1 MKKLSVFCV
10 LFLTALLALGSCDT
24 EKLNGDTPTPQPQP
38 EEEDTFSVYLDIK
51 LVLGDAVMTKSAL
64 TWRPVGIDA
73 DFKSTDR
80 LYLYNETR
88 DAFAC
93 DESGKRIR
101 LSPKYV
107 IPDGDSCTLAGGL
120 TFRHNV
126 NGVMEKVA
134 PGPDDTYSIF
144 YGINTVDVYRTNE
157 CCFSYTNQNQTLQS
171 AEKFYCAESSG
182 IKFQLKDR
190 KLTRDEPIVLHP
202 LQSVLCL
209 SVTYLNADGDK
220 VVPVKFK
227 GGIINS
233 TNHTLTNHYYPTR
246 DKNRYTHG
254 QISFNMNDKSNPDT
268 LLFVLPFAY
277 DESHSAQDDKV
288 RVTVTVEQ
296 KVDGKN
302 TYVDYEGV
310 MDAPE
315 DGFYNGRLYMG
326 DITLQETSFGIECLY
341 NEDYW
346 SEVYNPAKPFD
357 LVANDYSIKHS
368 GSADLVLYPVSR
380 LYMDGFVH
388 IKGSITQ
395 PSAETFR
402 RSWNHEDPEMT
413 VKEKVVITG
422 DSPLHNDCKT
432 TMNIIG
438 DRGTQLEVNG
448 DVNGAYR
455 VVEKLEMT
463 LNGDLYGN
471 TGIYNEAKLVVNGEV
486 HGELNLDD
494 YGVAV
499 INDELF
505 APVTLKGRSYA
516 VVNGTVNG
524 KTHFIDDGCC
534 MEIHSWDL
542 PAAHFI
548 LDGDAELKIYTDR
561 TDNSNLVKVTSYDQ
575 EMDLEMGFGTTYSD
589 EWPKIIKEQCWLE
602 DEEVFYVRY
611 TLKYVSDWRW

>member
-93 DESGKRIR
+93 DEMGERIR
-101 LSPKYV
+101 LYPKYV

-144 YGINTVDVYRTNE
+144 FGINTVDVYRTDE
-157 CCFSYTNQNQTLQS
+157 CCFSYINQNETLQS
-171 AEKFYCAESSG
+171 AENFYCAESRG
-182 IKFQLKDR
+182 VKFQLKDR
-190 KLTRDEPIVLHP
+190 RLTREEPVVLNP
-202 LQSVLCL
+202 LQSVLCQR
-209 SVTYLNADGDK
+209 VTYLNADGEK

-233 TNHTLTNHYYPTR
+233 THRTLASRYYPTR
-246 DKNRYTHG
+246 DKNRYTRG

-277 DESHSAQDDKV
+277 DEGHTALDDKIK
-288 RVTVTVEQ
+288 VTVTVEQ

-302 TYVDYEGV
+302 TYVNYEGV

-326 DITLQETSFGIECLY
+326 DITLQETALSIECLY
-341 NEDYW
+341 NDYYWNED
-346 SEVYNPAKPFD
+346 YNPAKPFD
-357 LVANDYSIKHS
+357 LVANDYSIKHG
-368 GSADLVLYPVSR
+368 GSADLVLYPGSR
-380 LYMDGFVH
+380 LYMDGLVH

-395 PSAETFR
+395 PSAETFIR
-402 RSWNHEDPEMT
+402 NWNHEDPEMM
-413 VKEKVVITG
+413 VKEKTIITG
-422 DSPLHNDCKT
+422 NSPLHNDCNT
-432 TMNIIG
+432 TMNITG
-438 DRGTQLEVNG
+438 DRGAQLEVNG
-448 DVNGAYR
+448 DVNGSYGVGGR
-455 VVEKLEMT
+455 LEMII
-463 LNGDLYGN
+463 NGDEYGKM
-471 TGIYNEAKLVVNGEV
+471 TVHDEGKLIVNGEV
-486 HGELNLDD
+486 HSEIILDGH
-494 YGVAV
+494 GVAI
-499 INDELF
+499 INDDVY
-505 APVTLKGRSYA
+505 APLTVDGRSYA
-516 VVNGTVNG
+516 VVNGVING

-534 MEIHSWDL
+534 LEIHSRDL

-548 LDGDAELKIYTDR
+548 LDGDAELKIYTER
-561 TDNSNLVKVTSYDQ
+561 TDNSDLVKVTSYDQ
-575 EMDLEMGFGTTYSD
+575 EMDLKMGFGNTYSD
-589 EWPKIIKEQCWLE
+589 EWPKIIREQCWFE
-602 DEEVFYVRY
+602 DEEVFCVRY
-611 TLKYVSDWRW
+611 KLEYVADWRW

>member
-24 EKLNGDTPTPQPQP
+24 EKLNGGTPTPQPQP

-93 DESGKRIR
+93 DSVGER
-101 LSPKYV
+101 LCLFPWYV

-144 YGINTVDVYRTNE
+144 YGINTVDVYRTDE
-157 CCFSYTNQNQTLQS
+157 CCFSYVDQKETLKS
-171 AEKFYCAESSG
+171 AENFYCAESRG
-182 IKFQLKDR
+182 VKFQLKDR
-190 KLTRDEPIVLHP
+190 KLTREEPVVLHP
-202 LQSVLCL
+202 LQSVLCQR
-209 SVTYLNADGDK
+209 VTYLNAAGDT

-227 GGIINS
+227 GGIVNS
-233 TNHTLTNHYYPTR
+233 TNHTLASRYYPTR
-246 DKNRYTHG
+246 DKNRYTYG

-288 RVTVTVEQ
+288 KVVVTVEQ

-302 TYVDYEGV
+302 TYVNYEGV

-315 DGFYNGRLYMG
+315 DGFYNGCLYMG
-326 DITLQETSFGIECLY
+326 DITLQETALNVECLY
-341 NEDYW
+341 NDYYWNED
-346 SEVYNPAKPFD
+346 YNPAKPYD

-368 GSADLVLYPVSR
+368 GSADLVLYPGSR

-402 RSWNHEDPEMT
+402 RNWNHEDPEMM
-413 VKEKVVITG
+413 VKEKTIITG
-422 DSPLHNDCKT
+422 DTPLHNDYKT
-432 TMNIIG
+432 TMNITG
-438 DRGTQLEVNG
+438 ERGTQLEVNG
-448 DVNGAYR
+448 DVNGSYGLMGN
-455 VVEKLEMT
+455 LEMKI
-463 LNGDLYGN
+463 NGDDYG
-471 TGIYNEAKLVVNGEV
+471 KLTVYEEGKLIVNGEV
-486 HGELNLDD
+486 HNDIKLDD

-499 INDELF
+499 INGDVYASLN
-505 APVTLKGRSYA
+505 LDGRSYA
-516 VVNGTVNG
+516 VVNGVING
-524 KTHFIDDGCC
+524 KTHSIDDGCC
-534 MEIHSWDL
+534 LEIHSQDM

-548 LDGDAELKIYTDR
+548 LDRGAELEIYTHSSH
-561 TDNSNLVKVTSYDQ
+561 NSELVKITSYDQ
-575 EMDLEMGFGTTYSD
+575 ELDRVMGFASLYAKD
-589 EWPKIIKEQCWLE
+589 WPKVMKEARWLDEENYHVRYWLE
-602 DEEVFYVRY
+602 
-611 TLKYVSDWRW
+611 